1 MLINSIVNKDLV
13 DLNIPAT
20 TQTPEVN
27 VLPVVITEKELTVA
41 QNINKK
47 EGVKKE
53 IAINDDANT
62 SAITISS
69 NQNQVAIVQKNSTEQ
84 CQQFS

>member
-1 MLINSIVNKDLV
+1 
-13 DLNIPAT
+13 
-20 TQTPEVN
+20 

-69 NQNQVAIVQKNSTEQ
+69 NQNQVTIVQKIA
-84 CQQFS
+84 